1 MNSLNIFFAAKNT
14 VETHTVP
21 IAPPKAGQL
30 LIETRSSVISTG
42 TECIALSGNFAA
54 GTHWD
59 NWVKYPFQNGY
70 LNAGIVVEVG
80 EGVEGFAVGDRV
92 ASRAH
97 HHQYVLADANRA
109 IKIPEGVSEEDAAWF
124 GLACIVQIGVRR
136 TQHEL
141 GDSVVVIGA
150 GLLGQLTVQYLRLS
164 GAKEIIVVDTA
175 QSRLDLAAAHG
186 ATRTLAMPV
195 QDVKESVLEAT
206 DGRGADVVY
215 DITGHPAVFSPALGL
230 ARRFGKLLLLGDA
243 GRPEEQRLTSDVITR
258 GVQIIG
264 SHDGYPIAQDNEYF
278 HWTHTNMAR
287 LFFTYLERG
296 QMNVSDLVTHR
307 YSPKQAAEAYE
318 MLLTDRSKAMGV
330 VFDWTQM
337 KSKKHE

>member
-1 MNSLNIFFAAKNT
+1 MNSLNILFADKNV

-21 IAPPKAGQL
+21 VVSPGHGKL

-42 TECIALSGNFAA
+42 TECIALSGNFAP
-54 GTHWD
+54 GTHWHD
-59 NWVKYPFQNGY
+59 WVKYPFQTGY

-92 ASRAH
+92 ASRSN
-97 HHQYVLADANRA
+97 HHQYVLADANRS

-136 TQHEL
+136 AQHEM
-141 GDSVVVIGA
+141 GDSVVIVGA
-150 GLLGQLTVQYLRLS
+150 GLLGQLTVQYAKLS
-164 GAKEIIVVDTA
+164 GAREIIVVDTA
-175 QSRLDLAAAHG
+175 QARLDMAAAHG

-195 QDVKESVLEAT
+195 QDVKEIVLEAT

-215 DITGHPAVFSPALGL
+215 DITGHPAVFAPALGL
-230 ARRFGKLLLLGDA
+230 VRRFGKLLLLGDA

-258 GVQIIG
+258 GVQILG
-264 SHDGYPIAQDNEYF
+264 SHDGYPPAHQNEHLY
-278 HWTHTNMAR
+278 WTHMNMAR
-287 LFFTYLERG
+287 LFFTYLQRG

-307 YSPKQAAEAYE
+307 YSPAQAPEAYE

-330 VFDWTQM
+330 IFDWTRL
-337 KSKKHE
+337 